1 LVDTV
6 SISMVKIEI
15 SKELSSACPSLLD
28 LESSIVNIAA
38 EETIEVSWGNSKQ
51 EQVAIKRHQNR
62 KFKLYVPDLQAS
74 ERTIASLEMPL
85 TLDDHLVGDA
95 RIALLNKK
103 LYNWRE
109 FSRNMGV
116 TTTKHLVLK
125 IAADEI
131 RDGKR
136 PKLAYVAKDMFLD
149 GVTPSNADTLLR
161 LRHLRGY

>member
-1 LVDTV
+1 
-6 SISMVKIEI
+6 MVKILV
-15 SKELSSACPSLLD
+15 SKELSEACPSLLD
-28 LESSIVNIAA
+28 IEPSMVNISP
-38 EETIEVSWGNSKQ
+38 EETIEVKWGNTKQ
-51 EQVAIKRHQNR
+51 EQVALNRHQNR
-62 KFKLYVPDLQAS
+62 KFKLYVSDLQAS
-74 ERTIASLEMPL
+74 ERAIASLEMPL
-85 TLDDHLVGDA
+85 TLDSNLVGDA

-131 RDGKR
+131 RDGKK

-161 LRHLRGY
+161 LRLLRGY